1 MADKQEFLDKY
12 ADAITIACEGTGI
25 FPSVKIA
32 QAALETGW
40 GKSIV
45 GNNMFG
51 IKATG
56 SPNAYWHGDSV
67 SAGTKEYDS
76 NGNLVPQQSAF
87 RKYATVSDSIRDH
100 NLLLIKNSSYA
111 NVLTAKTPEEQ
122 AKAIQDAG
130 YAGRYN
136 TTYANALISII
147 NANNLKKY
155 DKKKNIMKWIEITAA
170 VLLVVIAGYLIYKN
184 SK

>member
-1 MADKQEFLDKY
+1 MGNKQAFLDKY
-12 ADAITIACEGTGI
+12 ADAITIACEGTKI

-40 GKSIV
+40 GTHFV

-51 IKATG
+51 IKAQGDPT
-56 SPNAYWHGDSV
+56 PYWHGEKVAD
-67 SAGTKEYDS
+67 GTTEVL
-76 NGNLVPQQSAF
+76 NGQTVHITSDF

-100 NLLLIKNSSYA
+100 NLLLEKKNYARVLAATTPEDQCRALQACNYATATNYA
-111 NVLTAKTPEEQ
+111 NS
-122 AKAIQDAG
+122 
-130 YAGRYN
+130 
-136 TTYANALISII
+136 LISVI
-147 NANNLKKY
+147 NANNLKQY

-170 VLLVVIAGYLIYKN
+170 ALLVLFGGYLIYKN